1 MSRFRSRD
9 DTFRTGEENA
19 CGQSFRL
26 RHGLGFDDLVFQ
38 QLAHDRTGSVIAQ
51 TSGVNVRRVEVV
63 SQRIHREQRSEACH
77 VAEVVLELTA
87 RQLGTR
93 LGFDGDYAGIFT
105 FGQVIAQER
114 EADAGEVAASS
125 EATDHHVRV
134 LPEQL
139 HLFHGLLADDR
150 LVQQYVVQ
158 NRTQTVTG
166 ILRILQRH
174 FYGFGDRHAQTA
186 RIVGVLCKGGPSGGC
201 NFARRGIHVC
211 APGVHHQLAVGFLV
225 EAHLDHE
232 DFQVDAEVLRSH

>member
-1 MSRFRSRD
+1 MIPSVRAK
-9 DTFRTGEENA
+9 ENA

-114 EADAGEVAASS
+114 EADA
-125 EATDHHVRV
+125 
-134 LPEQL
+134 
-139 HLFHGLLADDR
+139 
-150 LVQQYVVQ
+150 
-158 NRTQTVTG
+158 
-166 ILRILQRH
+166 
-174 FYGFGDRHAQTA
+174 
-186 RIVGVLCKGGPSGGC
+186 
-201 NFARRGIHVC
+201 RRSC
-211 APGVHHQLAVGFLV
+211 CL
-225 EAHLDHE
+225 
-232 DFQVDAEVLRSH
+232 LRSNRSPRPGTPRTAPSVSRPPRR